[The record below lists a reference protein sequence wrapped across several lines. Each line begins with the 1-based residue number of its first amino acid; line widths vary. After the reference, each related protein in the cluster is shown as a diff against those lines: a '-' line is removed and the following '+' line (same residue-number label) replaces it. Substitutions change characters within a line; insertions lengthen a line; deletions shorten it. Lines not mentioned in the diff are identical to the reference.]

1 MTMLDDDVL
10 ASLFARTGASF
21 DVPKSGPS
29 EILARAGQ
37 PRCLAAPPAG
47 AHRGDDLDA
56 VAISDDAD
64 EAGGGVGTEPVP
76 LAGARAGRTRRLVA
90 TAHRH
95 RILSVAASIVVVL
108 AAATVGTLVRPM
120 SSRTMTSGL
129 AKAPVQ
135 VAWAHAGATTT
146 PPGHTPAGAAGRA
159 ASPTQGGTSS
169 RSVSSGTSP
178 TPPRTAPTTPTT
190 VPSLPADA
198 TGRPAKIEQTGTL
211 GLTVGHQGLDRTMM
225 RPSVLA
231 GVYGGFVATSETQG
245 RRGALRHRHA
255 PGPGG
260 QLLGRARARGVA
272 RQDSQ
277 PEHEG
282 ERRHRPVRRPRRG
295 SPPCRTAACSTTGLS
310 KATSVGDILSV
321 QEQIGTIQS
330 QIEQLQGQL
339 NVLTSETSYSTLTVN
354 VNETT
359 PSPRP
364 VPLPESGLVQA
375 WHDSAG
381 RFVAGVE
388 GLVRVAGPLLFA
400 LLLLGLVL
408 TGGRVLWRRYQ
419 RHRL

>member
-1 MTMLDDDVL
+1 MTRLS
-10 ASLFARTGASF
+10 A
-21 DVPKSGPS
+21 
-29 EILARAGQ
+29 
-37 PRCLAAPPAG
+37 
-47 AHRGDDLDA
+47 
-56 VAISDDAD
+56 
-64 EAGGGVGTEPVP
+64 
-76 LAGARAGRTRRLVA
+76 LAGALRRI
-90 TAHRH
+90 R
-95 RILSVAASIVVVL
+95 
-108 AAATVGTLVRPM
+108 
-120 SSRTMTSGL
+120 
-129 AKAPVQ
+129 
-135 VAWAHAGATTT
+135 
-146 PPGHTPAGAAGRA
+146 GHLR
-159 ASPTQGGTSS
+159 
-169 RSVSSGTSP
+169 
-178 TPPRTAPTTPTT
+178 
-190 VPSLPADA
+190 DA
-198 TGRPAKIEQTGTL
+198 E
-211 GLTVGHQGLDRTMM
+211 
-225 RPSVLA
+225 
-231 GVYGGFVATSETQG
+231 G

-260 QLLGRARARGVA
+260 QLLAVLEHTQSLGKTANLSTKANDVTGQYVDLDARITAL
-272 RQDSQ
+272 QDSRVQ
-277 PEHEG
+277 YLT
-282 ERRHRPVRRPRRG
+282 V
-295 SPPCRTAACSTTGLS
+295 LS